1 MNISQATIR
10 YRQFMK
16 EIEILY
22 DTELKERIN
31 TFFVDVKSEIV
42 FETSAGSM
50 GPFGNYSRQFV
61 SGVLM

>member
-1 MNISQATIR
+1 
-10 YRQFMK
+10 MK